1 MPRSAQAPRAGF
13 AARAPED
20 VAALK
25 AGARHALVGPPGFEH
40 KQALTLSSPAIGAVR
55 MAFSNLKVFHTV
67 WLICERKKL
76 RQEPYGATPA
86 EIAAAL
92 GIERRDVYRLVRGLL
107 RNRLLRANTTQTG
120 WQGTLTHYYPAPR
133 AGHALLAMT
142 TTHELGFKFQLGRTN
157 NAYRDRNTD
166 QPHDFIHY
174 AKLYRL
180 AKGGLP

>member
-1 MPRSAQAPRAGF
+1 MPSKQAPRAKF
-13 AARAPED
+13 ATRPPEA
-20 VAALK
+20 VASLR
-25 AGARHALVGPPGFEH
+25 AGARHGLFGPKGGEH
-40 KQALTLSSPAIGAVR
+40 KEALTLSSPAIGAVR
-55 MAFSNLKVFHTV
+55 MSFSNLKVFHAI

-76 RQEPYGATPA
+76 RQEFYGATPA
-86 EIAAAL
+86 EIAERL
-92 GIERRDVYRLVRGLL
+92 GIERKDVYRLVRGLL

-133 AGHALLAMT
+133 AGHALLAMA

-174 AKLYRL
+174 ARL
-180 AKGGLP
+180 RRLQKGGLP